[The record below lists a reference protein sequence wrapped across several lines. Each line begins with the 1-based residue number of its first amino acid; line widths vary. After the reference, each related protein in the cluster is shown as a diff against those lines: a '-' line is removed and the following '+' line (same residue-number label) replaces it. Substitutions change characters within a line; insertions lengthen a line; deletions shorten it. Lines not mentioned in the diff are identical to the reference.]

1 MDPKEPES
9 KEKKSTLEEWVKANG
24 EDFRSADWIRQ
35 RYYSKLNIGAPPS
48 LDNLEKQ
55 ETVEKEEV
63 SLSIFAQKS
72 GDEIRSRYYQKL
84 ISMGIMKETPSKKY
98 QHRTCEYK
106 NSVYIRLGRHA
117 ALYQLLECPAL
128 SRSQP
133 RN

>member
-63 SLSIFAQKS
+63 SLSIFA
-72 GDEIRSRYYQKL
+72 
-84 ISMGIMKETPSKKY
+84 
-98 QHRTCEYK
+98 
-106 NSVYIRLGRHA
+106 
-117 ALYQLLECPAL
+117 
-128 SRSQP
+128 
-133 RN
+133 